1 MTRRG
6 SHHGAGS
13 FLPNQT
19 PDRFKQ
25 ATYFTNI
32 LLAKIGLTIDFVAH
46 VLRVAQRA
54 TAEKLDLGGGRF
66 ARGFLALVLFEIA
79 FAQTDRFGCQ
89 FHEFVFSDEL
99 NGGFQR

>member
-32 LLAKIGLTIDFVAH
+32 LLAKIGLTIDFYFRMVTKIFMTL
-46 VLRVAQRA
+46 LRVRDN
-54 TAEKLDLGGGRF
+54 L
-66 ARGFLALVLFEIA
+66 
-79 FAQTDRFGCQ
+79 
-89 FHEFVFSDEL
+89 
-99 NGGFQR
+99 

>member
-25 ATYFTNI
+25 ANYFNNI
-32 LLAKIGLTIDFVAH
+32 LLAKIGLTIDLFIDQEVD
-46 VLRVAQRA
+46 RA
-54 TAEKLDLGGGRF
+54 I
-66 ARGFLALVLFEIA
+66 ALYSMA
-79 FAQTDRFGCQ
+79 
-89 FHEFVFSDEL
+89 
-99 NGGFQR
+99 

>member
-32 LLAKIGLTIDFVAH
+32 LLAKIGLTIDFYPGV
-46 VLRVAQRA
+46 
-54 TAEKLDLGGGRF
+54 
-66 ARGFLALVLFEIA
+66 
-79 FAQTDRFGCQ
+79 
-89 FHEFVFSDEL
+89 SDCHD
-99 NGGFQR
+99 N